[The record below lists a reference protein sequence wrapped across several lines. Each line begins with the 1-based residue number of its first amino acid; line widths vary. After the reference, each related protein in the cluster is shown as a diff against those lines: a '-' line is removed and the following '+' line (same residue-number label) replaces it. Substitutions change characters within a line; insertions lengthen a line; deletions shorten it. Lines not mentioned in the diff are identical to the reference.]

1 MKYLIEKGLIGS
13 WFEIKTDFVITEIL
27 HGFISRAKGVEID
40 EGAPKKRYTL
50 CFWVSKM
57 FDVEAVK
64 KEISKIIDAYIESNR
79 NADKAEDK
87 ALMEFAEQ
95 AEQYNFIRNYKK

>member
-1 MKYLIEKGLIGS
+1 MKYLIELNQLGL
-13 WFEIKTDFVITEIL
+13 WFNIQTNFVITDTLFKLIE
-27 HGFISRAKGVEID
+27 FTKGVDVHGDSPRNRYEISF
-40 EGAPKKRYTL
+40 GIG
-50 CFWVSKM
+50 KM
-57 FDVEAVK
+57 FDVEVVNK
-64 KEISKIIDAYIESNR
+64 DISKIIDAYIESNR

>member
-1 MKYLIEKGLIGS
+1 MKYLIELDQLGL
-13 WFEIKTDFVITEIL
+13 WFNIQTNFVITDTLFELIK
-27 HGFISRAKGVEID
+27 FAKGVDVHEDAPRNRYEISF
-40 EGAPKKRYTL
+40 GIG
-50 CFWVSKM
+50 KM

-64 KEISKIIDAYIESNR
+64 KDISKIIDAYIQSNK

-87 ALMEFAEQ
+87 SLMEFAEQ

>member
-1 MKYLIEKGLIGS
+1 MKYLIKLHKWGAWYTVE
-13 WFEIKTDFVITEIL
+13 TNFVVSEIL
-27 HGFISRAKGVEID
+27 LGLVSNTKGVYDVRSTRYSID
-40 EGAPKKRYTL
+40 FQIAE
-50 CFWVSKM
+50 M

-64 KEISKIIDAYIESNR
+64 KDISKIIDAYIQSNK

-87 ALMEFAEQ
+87 SLMEFAEQ

>member
-1 MKYLIEKGLIGS
+1 
-13 WFEIKTDFVITEIL
+13 
-27 HGFISRAKGVEID
+27 
-40 EGAPKKRYTL
+40 
-50 CFWVSKM
+50 M

-64 KEISKIIDAYIESNR
+64 KDISKIIDAYIQSNK